1 MDEMMTM
8 MVQVMRGV
16 WGGVDILVN
25 CGGVSVRG
33 GALETELEVAD
44 WGIAGGMWTLEP
56 RYIGG

>member
-1 MDEMMTM
+1 MTM